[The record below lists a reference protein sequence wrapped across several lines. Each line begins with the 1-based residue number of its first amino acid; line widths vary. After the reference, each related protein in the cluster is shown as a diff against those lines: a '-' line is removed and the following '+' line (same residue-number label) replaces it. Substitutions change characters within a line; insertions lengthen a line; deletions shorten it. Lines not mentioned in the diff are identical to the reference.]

1 VNIGVQ
7 IALILGLLGINAV
20 LAGSEVALISLREAQ
35 VARLEQRGARG
46 RAVALLARDPNRFLA
61 TIQIG
66 ITLSGFLASATAA
79 VALAEP
85 LVPLLAPL
93 GGAARPVAIVLVTAV
108 LTFVTL
114 VLGELA
120 PKRIAMQR
128 AEGWV
133 MATGGLLLAIA
144 RVSGPFVRLLGVAT
158 DVVVRLAG
166 ADPSRGRDALTQ
178 EEVRDLI
185 ATGGLYDTEQRRI
198 ITGALEAT
206 DRVLRE
212 VLRPRTVVV
221 ALPGELPAAEGLR
234 RLVASGH
241 SRAPVYTSTI
251 DDAERLVGVMDL
263 VEQEGTVADHAR
275 PVLALPESIGI
286 IEALRRLQSERL
298 SLALVVDEYGG
309 VSGIVTVE
317 DLVEELVGEIHDE
330 YDRDVRDAVV
340 HPDGSV
346 SVVGTFPVHDLED
359 LGVGLE
365 IDVEDSDAVT
375 VAGIVNEQLGRLPR
389 PGDRVTLGGHVLS
402 IDAVQRRAASR
413 ITIRRTAGTS
423 EGPAAQ
429 A

>member
-1 VNIGVQ
+1 MDVGVQ
-7 IALILGLLGINAV
+7 VALIVGLLGLNAV

-35 VARLEQRGARG
+35 VVRLEQKGARG
-46 RAVALLARDPNRFLA
+46 RAVAVLARDPNRFLA

-85 LVPLLAPL
+85 LVPLLGAL
-93 GGAARPVAIVLVTAV
+93 GGAARPVAIVIVTAV

-133 MATGGLLLAIA
+133 MAAGGLLLAIA

-185 ATGGLYDTEQRRI
+185 ATGGLYDPEQRRI
-198 ITGALEAT
+198 ITGALEAA

-275 PVLALPESIGI
+275 PVLALPESIGV
-286 IEALRRLQSERL
+286 IEALRRLQFERL

-309 VSGIVTVE
+309 VSGIVTIE
-317 DLVEELVGEIHDE
+317 DLVEELVGDIHDE
-330 YDRDVRDAVV
+330 YDRDVREAVV

-359 LGVGLE
+359 LGVVLE
-365 IDVEDSDAVT
+365 IDIEDSDAVT

-389 PGDRVTLGGHVLS
+389 PGDRVLIGLYVLT

-413 ITIRRTAGTS
+413 ITIGRTGAPS
-423 EGPAAQ
+423 EELATQG
-429 A
+429 

>member
-7 IALILGLLGINAV
+7 IALIAGLLGVNAV

-46 RAVALLARDPNRFLA
+46 RAVAQLARDPNRFLA

-166 ADPSRGRDALTQ
+166 ADPDRGRDALTQ

-185 ATGGLYDTEQRRI
+185 ATGGLYGPEQRRI
-198 ITGALEAT
+198 ITGALEAA

-263 VEQEGTVADHAR
+263 VEQDGTVADHAR
-275 PVLALPESIGI
+275 PVLALPESIGV

-359 LGVGLE
+359 LGVGLG

-389 PGDRVTLGGHVLS
+389 PGDRVPIGPHMLT

-413 ITIRRTAGTS
+413 ITIRRTGAPSEVTS
-423 EGPAAQ
+423 AEV
-429 A
+429 

>member
-7 IALILGLLGINAV
+7 VALIVGLLGVNAV

-35 VARLEQRGARG
+35 VVRLEQKGARG
-46 RAVALLARDPNRFLA
+46 RAVAVLARDPNRFLA

-85 LVPLLAPL
+85 LVPLLGAL
-93 GGAARPVAIVLVTAV
+93 GGAARPVAIVIVTAV

-185 ATGGLYDTEQRRI
+185 ATGGLYDPEQRRI

-212 VLRPRTVVV
+212 VLRPRTDVV

-275 PVLALPESIGI
+275 PVLALPESIGV

-309 VSGIVTVE
+309 VSGIVTIE

-330 YDRDVRDAVV
+330 YDRDVREAVV

-365 IDVEDSDAVT
+365 IDIEDSDAVT

-389 PGDRVTLGGHVLS
+389 PGDRVPIGPHVLT
-402 IDAVQRRAASR
+402 IDAVERRAASR
-413 ITIRRTAGTS
+413 ITIRRTSAPS
-423 EGPAAQ
+423 EGPATQ
-429 A
+429 E